1 MVEYDEKLFMKY
13 TSYVPDMSDEN
24 QERGYGFYDNI
35 MIGQVI
41 NLAFKYNLEFSD
53 ELKKLIYKS
62 HPKYSDYYS
71 WLMNIDIFD
80 YSKFDP
86 YWILEY
92 RTIYYFERFKKSD
105 ILKKELAK
113 CLKENYIEGVAKIY
127 FKELV

>member
-1 MVEYDEKLFMKY
+1 VKKL
-13 TSYVPDMSDEN
+13 
-24 QERGYGFYDNI
+24 
-35 MIGQVI
+35 GQVI
-41 NLAFKYNLEFSD
+41 NLAFKYNLQFSD
-53 ELKKLIYKS
+53 ELKKLIKKS
-62 HPKYSDYYS
+62 HPKYFDYYS
-71 WLMNIDIFD
+71 WFMNIDGFD